1 VRLRMSAA
9 VRGVMRSR
17 RVLSRIRAGAGVW
30 HRLGMVS
37 RLGLVR
43 RMGMSMRMLFVER
56 RRSGGVGVVA
66 VLTDG
71 RGEWSRIDR
80 RRQLLVQRRGLL
92 VLGRVDGSVLVLER
106 ALIGGSRNHRAT
118 GINGEIDN
126 PPRLR
131 LDDLGPLPSHA
142 RLPHWRFPLPSRRDD
157 HLLLV
162 VVVVTL
168 PILRFAI
175 VFLARQILLVYV

>member
-1 VRLRMSAA
+1 
-9 VRGVMRSR
+9 MRSR
-17 RVLSRIRAGAGVW
+17 RVLSRRRAGAGVW

-43 RMGMSMRMLFVER
+43 RMGMSMRMLFVKR
-56 RRSGGVGVVA
+56 RRSGGVSVVA
-66 VLTDG
+66 VLIDG

-92 VLGRVDGSVLVLER
+92 VLGRVDGSVLVFER

-118 GINGEIDN
+118 GIDGEIDN
-126 PPRLR
+126 PPRLW

-142 RLPHWRFPLPSRRDD
+142 RLTHWRLPLPSRRDD
-157 HLLLV
+157 PLLLV

-168 PILRFAI
+168 PILRFAV
-175 VFLARQILLVYV
+175 VFLARQILLVCV